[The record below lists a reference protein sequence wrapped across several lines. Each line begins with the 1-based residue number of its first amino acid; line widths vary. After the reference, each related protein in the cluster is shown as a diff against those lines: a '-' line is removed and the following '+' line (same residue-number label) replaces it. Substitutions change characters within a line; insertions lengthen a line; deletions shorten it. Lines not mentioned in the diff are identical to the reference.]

1 MVHADFSQNG
11 ASCDECLELAKLHST
26 AVDFIK
32 TGVPAV
38 FPANLRLFKY
48 PHFMEN
54 VNKDKYESNKVLG
67 KIFDICEK
75 KISDNSSHHQQLLLD
90 EDLYTAGS
98 ELFLE
103 NASNLLRE
111 YNEELWQVMRHYGI
125 DNEFEALSGFVLSFS
140 RRASPKG
147 SRGGDA
153 QQRLNSA
160 IHSIKTRFR
169 LIYLREIQDSVES
182 SISDLG
188 DKSLIYST
196 RAQQIASSWYYC
208 TYHQQCHDGLPPFVS
223 FPWIAFETLCEIKRS
238 STAKS
243 KK

>member
-1 MVHADFSQNG
+1 
-11 ASCDECLELAKLHST
+11 
-26 AVDFIK
+26 
-32 TGVPAV
+32 
-38 FPANLRLFKY
+38 
-48 PHFMEN
+48 MEN

-75 KISDNSSHHQQLLLD
+75 KISDNRSHHQQLLQLD

-147 SRGGDA
+147 SRGGDT

-160 IHSIKTRFR
+160 IHSIKTLIFRQCYRF
-169 LIYLREIQDSVES
+169 
-182 SISDLG
+182 SINLFEGNSRFCRNKHSDLG
-188 DKSLIYST
+188 EKSLIYST
-196 RAQQIASSWYYC
+196 RAQQIASAWYYC
-208 TYHQQCHDGLPPFVS
+208 TYRQLCHDGLPPFVS
-223 FPWIAFETLCEIKRS
+223 FPWIAFETLCEIKRN
-238 STAKS
+238 STAK

>member
-1 MVHADFSQNG
+1 
-11 ASCDECLELAKLHST
+11 
-26 AVDFIK
+26 
-32 TGVPAV
+32 
-38 FPANLRLFKY
+38 
-48 PHFMEN
+48 
-54 VNKDKYESNKVLG
+54 
-67 KIFDICEK
+67 
-75 KISDNSSHHQQLLLD
+75 
-90 EDLYTAGS
+90 
-98 ELFLE
+98 
-103 NASNLLRE
+103 
-111 YNEELWQVMRHYGI
+111 MRHYGV

-169 LIYLREIQDSVES
+169 LIYLREIQDSVEI

-188 DKSLIYST
+188 EKSLIYST
-196 RAQQIASSWYYC
+196 RAQQIASAWYYC
-208 TYHQQCHDGLPPFVS
+208 TYRQLCHDGLPPFVS

-238 STAKS
+238 STAR